1 MKYLYLILDLA
12 TLLGPLVL
20 SFDKKV
26 AFYKTWK
33 ALFPAI
39 GIMMLLFIPWDM
51 YFTEIGVWGFNPDYL
66 SGIYIGNLP
75 LEECLFFIVVPYACV
90 FIYACLKAYLPNL
103 SMSTS
108 FQNNIILALFFALV
122 LFIFLDLSAKYTTLT
137 FSLLAIYLLA
147 QKYVFKSEWL
157 NYFLLAYAI
166 SLIPFLIVNGILTG
180 AWIDEQVVWYSS
192 DHIIGKRIG
201 TIPVED
207 TMYNMLMLLMTVHF
221 YEFFI
226 KKTGC
231 FLQPEINSIS

>member
-1 MKYLYLILDLA
+1 MQYLYLILDIA
-12 TLLGPLVL
+12 TLLGPLAL

-90 FIYACLKAYLPNL
+90 FIYACLKAYFPNL
-103 SMSTS
+103 SLSNSLLNAIVIT
-108 FQNNIILALFFALV
+108 LFFGLIFFV
-122 LFIFLDLSAKYTTLT
+122 FLDISAKYTTLT
-137 FSLLAIYLLA
+137 FSLLGIYLLA
-147 QKYVFKSEWL
+147 QKHIFKIAWL
-157 NYFLLAYAI
+157 SYFLLAYAI
-166 SLIPFLIVNGILTG
+166 SLIPFLIVNGVLTG
-180 AWIDEQVVWYSS
+180 SWIEEQVVWYSA
-192 DHIIGKRIG
+192 DHIIGERIG

-207 TMYNMLMLLMTVHF
+207 TMYNMLMLLMTIHG
-221 YEFFI
+221 YEY
-226 KKTGC
+226 
-231 FLQPEINSIS
+231 FLKRFNAYTRSDK